1 MVTDLVRARNAVA
14 IVFGL
19 VGLAMATWL
28 SRIPQV
34 RDNLEVTAGELGRV
48 LLTMAVGSVLA
59 LPTSPAVVNRIGTS
73 RAVAGGALVA
83 GIGMALAG
91 VGAGPLASVPPV
103 AAGLFALGYGF
114 ALWDV
119 SMNVE
124 GAAVERRL
132 GRSIMP
138 RLHAGFSLGTVVGAG
153 LGAVA
158 AAAHLPVGWQF
169 GVVGVIVIAVAGLAS
184 RAFLP
189 AGDTGPAGAGAP
201 AGPPVP
207 RFRIW
212 HAWREP
218 RTVLVG
224 VLVLAFALSEGIA
237 SDWLAVGMVD
247 GLGVSHATGAI
258 GLGVFVGAMT
268 VGRTLGTRII
278 DRHGRV
284 RALRA
289 SALIG
294 AVGVLLVAV
303 PTVPA
308 VAFAGTAI
316 WGLGTALGFPVGM
329 SAGADDP
336 HRAAVR
342 VSVVA
347 SIAYSAFLAGPP
359 LLGALGDQVG
369 VQRALLV
376 AAGVLAVGGA
386 VAAATRPLA
395 GQPAGTPATAA
406 TTG

>member
-1 MVTDLVRARNAVA
+1 MTDLVRARNAVA

-19 VGLAMATWL
+19 AGLAMATWL

-34 RDNLEVTAGELGRV
+34 RDNLDLTAGELGRV
-48 LLTMAVGSVLA
+48 LLTMALGSVLA
-59 LPTSPAVVNRIGTS
+59 LPTSPMVVNRIGAS

-83 GIGMALAG
+83 GAGMVLVG
-91 VGAGPLASVPPV
+91 VGAGALASVPPV

-114 ALWDV
+114 AVWDV

-138 RLHAGFSLGTVVGAG
+138 RLHAGFSLGTVAGAG

-158 AAAHLPVGWQF
+158 AAVRLPLGWHI
-169 GVVGVIVIAVAGLAS
+169 GVVGAIVIGVAALAA

-189 AGDTGPAGAGAP
+189 AAGAGPDGPAGP
-201 AGPPVP
+201 AGR

-224 VLVLAFALSEGIA
+224 VLVMAFALSEGIA

-247 GLGVSHATGAI
+247 GLGVSHATGAV

-278 DRHGRV
+278 DRYGRV

-289 SALIG
+289 SAALG
-294 AVGVLLVAV
+294 GVGVLLVAV

-308 VAFAGTAI
+308 VAFAGAVV

-336 HRAAVR
+336 QRAAVR

-376 AAGVLAVGGA
+376 AAGALAVGGA

-395 GQPAGTPATAA
+395 ERPAGAPATAA
-406 TTG
+406 ATG